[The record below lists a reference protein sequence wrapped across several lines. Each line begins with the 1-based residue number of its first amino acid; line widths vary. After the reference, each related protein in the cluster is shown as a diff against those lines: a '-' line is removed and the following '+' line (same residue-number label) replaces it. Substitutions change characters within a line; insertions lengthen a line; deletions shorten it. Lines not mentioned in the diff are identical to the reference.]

1 MFSHCVIIDD
11 LLIGSLVD
19 SKVLAVEDGQQA
31 MAAQLWSLPSMMAM
45 PQQALMVDTPE
56 AANLHGA

>member
-11 LLIGSLVD
+11 LLIRSLVD

-31 MAAQLWSLPSMMAM
+31 TAVRL
-45 PQQALMVDTPE
+45 
-56 AANLHGA
+56 